1 MRISAWSSDV
11 CSSDLWERPR
21 FRLKLGCAQ
30 DAHRHLD
37 VHISVREAIRKDRS
51 VVVNCESAHS
61 EREDEGVGRLFLER
75 LDRDTGPA
83 CVDDALALLL
93 LVATHVAALTDQF
106 VVETVDHPTPRFATD
121 ERDE

>member
-1 MRISAWSSDV
+1 MRMSDWSSTV
-11 CSSDLWERPR
+11 CSSDL
-21 FRLKLGCAQ
+21 

-93 LVATHVAALTDQF
+93 LVAPHVAALTAQF
-106 VVETVDHPTPRFATD
+106 VVETADHPTPRD
-121 ERDE
+121 RQSVGSGKSVSVRVDLGG